1 MLWCRALVVALVL
14 ALVGTAIGD
23 ARGVVRDLI
32 GLLSEAK
39 TKEALK
45 LLRGPSRQDLLEDPE
60 QAREACAEAADYAL
74 DVSEEAADLEQAEEL
89 MDEFVKL
96 GNELIAKHPESADAY
111 RGVACS
117 YLAHGRF
124 KASLDEAEDEA
135 DWAKAAEHALQAG
148 KLEHDAEHVVAA
160 SRYWR
165 DAAIRLGSP
174 PVVAHLDRASQIMKD
189 AGKQFPGA
197 GEVTV
202 EETRIDLV
210 RARVAIAGKDKRSA
224 KALAQGVLKKVEPLV
239 GKESKAQADA
249 EAAWNK
255 ATSFLLAHK
264 LDKKAAFRV
273 RPVKSRYSYLQ
284 MDVPSGSHWK
294 VRHSKSTSSLM
305 TTLTRYDRPG
315 VTRIRLYR
323 YKWSTNYTGDHGEAG
338 GDNAKG
344 LCEMDRKSDVEW
356 LEKVKKQKKS
366 IKGRLNRKICK
377 TSGYELF
384 GYDEDGDLWWIR
396 NWTFKGEEQRNTYQI
411 RVSRWGQDPCCD
423 PEIAQVL
430 DSVVELPPKKK

>member
-197 GEVTV
+197 GGCRGGLEQGHELPAGTQAGQEGRLPSPPREVEV
-202 EETRIDLV
+202 QLPSDG
-210 RARVAIAGKDKRSA
+210 RAVGL
-224 KALAQGVLKKVEPLV
+224 ALEG
-239 GKESKAQADA
+239 
-249 EAAWNK
+249 
-255 ATSFLLAHK
+255 ATQQEHQLPDDHAHE
-264 LDKKAAFRV
+264 V
-273 RPVKSRYSYLQ
+273 RPPGRHPDTPLPLQVVDELHGRSR
-284 MDVPSGSHWK
+284 
-294 VRHSKSTSSLM
+294 R
-305 TTLTRYDRPG
+305 
-315 VTRIRLYR
+315 
-323 YKWSTNYTGDHGEAG
+323 G
-338 GDNAKG
+338 G
-344 LCEMDRKSDVEW
+344 R
-356 LEKVKKQKKS
+356 
-366 IKGRLNRKICK
+366 
-377 TSGYELF
+377 
-384 GYDEDGDLWWIR
+384 
-396 NWTFKGEEQRNTYQI
+396 
-411 RVSRWGQDPCCD
+411 
-423 PEIAQVL
+423 
-430 DSVVELPPKKK
+430 